1 MILYSE
7 KILMKLRQKLLKET
21 DITEEEMA
29 QLTDRALI
37 LLSLKDKAPQNLGYM
52 LDLLEIRTVKE
63 TQNVLQAI
71 FRLIR
76 EGIVYIP
83 EGLPE
88 LVDKRAHYE
97 IESLHELDDIDLC
110 LLLPYDQL
118 IKEIQNEIIKLQTDD
133 RRGL

>member
-1 MILYSE
+1 MN
-7 KILMKLRQKLLKET
+7 LRQKILKET

-37 LLSLKDKAPQNLGYM
+37 LLSLKDNAPQNLKYM

-63 TQNVLQAI
+63 TQNVLQTI

-88 LVDKRAHYE
+88 LVDKRTSYD
-97 IESLHELDDIDLC
+97 IENLHELDDIDLC
-110 LLLPYDQL
+110 LLLSFDQL
-118 IKEIQNEIIKLQTDD
+118 IKEIQNEINKLRTKS
-133 RRGL
+133 GTEK